1 MCGNTITDILSA
13 LSQIQIEDKHL
24 AWQLRDLV
32 AKLYIL
38 EGVYDDLH
46 CKHVGISEAEKNRYT
61 EEVFPSILT
70 QCEKLAR
77 YFAICPELRQNPED
91 THMLKTYFQ
100 RYDKIVDRLLTKL
113 QKPQSVRRISVFV
126 RIGGWF
132 RELRRNVCELYD
144 MISSRV
150 HSVAHRFYFELP
162 HWLLSRKT
170 LVRYHRDS
178 IDYVGAGYNLQPIQA
193 LSLEYA

>member
-1 MCGNTITDILSA
+1 MCTNTITDIISA

-61 EEVFPSILT
+61 EEVFPSILR

-77 YFAICPELRQNPED
+77 YFTMCPELRQNQQD
-91 THMLKTYFQ
+91 AYMLKTYFQ
-100 RYDKIVDRLLTKL
+100 RYSKIVDRLLVKL
-113 QKPQSVRRISVFV
+113 QKAQAPRRVFCGS
-126 RIGGWF
+126 RIKKWGSELACNI
-132 RELRRNVCELYD
+132 REFIELINSCFNKIQIFAFNIPCLFLRR
-144 MISSRV
+144 
-150 HSVAHRFYFELP
+150 
-162 HWLLSRKT
+162 KT
-170 LVRYHRDS
+170 VVSYHRDT
-178 IDYVGAGYNLQPIQA
+178 IDYVGSGYSLQPIQA

>member
-1 MCGNTITDILSA
+1 MCTNTITDIISA

-70 QCEKLAR
+70 QCTKLAR
-77 YFAICPELRQNPED
+77 YFTICPELRQNQQD
-91 THMLKTYFQ
+91 TDMLKTYFQ
-100 RYDKIVDRLLTKL
+100 RYSKIVDRLLAKL
-113 QKPQSVRRISVFV
+113 QKAQAPRRVFCGSPIKKWV
-126 RIGGWF
+126 SELASNI
-132 RELRRNVCELYD
+132 REFTELINSRFKKIQILAFNMPCLFLRR
-144 MISSRV
+144 
-150 HSVAHRFYFELP
+150 
-162 HWLLSRKT
+162 KT
-170 LVRYHRDS
+170 VVSYHRDT
-178 IDYVGAGYNLQPIQA
+178 IDYVGSGYSLQPIQA
-193 LSLEYA
+193 LSFEYA

>member
-1 MCGNTITDILSA
+1 MCTNTITDIISA
-13 LSQIQIEDKHL
+13 LGQIQIEDKHL

-77 YFAICPELRQNPED
+77 YFTMCPELRQNQQD
-91 THMLKTYFQ
+91 ADMLKTYFQ
-100 RYDKIVDRLLTKL
+100 RYSKIVDRLLVKL
-113 QKPQSVRRISVFV
+113 QKSQTPRRVFGGS
-126 RIGGWF
+126 RIKKWVSELACNI
-132 RELRRNVCELYD
+132 REFTELINSRFNKIQIFAFNIPCLFLRR
-144 MISSRV
+144 
-150 HSVAHRFYFELP
+150 
-162 HWLLSRKT
+162 KT
-170 LVRYHRDS
+170 VVSYHRDT
-178 IDYVGAGYNLQPIQA
+178 IDYVGSGYSLQPIQA
-193 LSLEYA
+193 LSFEYA

>member
-1 MCGNTITDILSA
+1 MCTNTITDIISA

-70 QCEKLAR
+70 QCQKLAH
-77 YFAICPELRQNPED
+77 YFTICPELRQTPED
-91 THMLKTYFQ
+91 IHMLKTYFQ

-113 QKPQSVRRISVFV
+113 QKPQSTRRISIFA
-126 RIGGWF
+126 RMGRWF
-132 RELRRNVCELYD
+132 RELRRNVCELHD
-144 MISSRV
+144 IVSSRV
-150 HSVAHRFYFELP
+150 NAIAHRFYFELP
-162 HWLLSRKT
+162 RWPFSRKT
-170 LVRYHRDS
+170 VVRYHRDS
-178 IDYVGAGYNLQPIQA
+178 IDYVGAGYSLQPIQA
-193 LSLEYA
+193 LSFEYA

>member
-1 MCGNTITDILSA
+1 VCTNTITDIISA

-77 YFAICPELRQNPED
+77 YFTMCPELRQNQQD
-91 THMLKTYFQ
+91 ADMLKTYFQ
-100 RYDKIVDRLLTKL
+100 RYSKIVDRLLVKL
-113 QKPQSVRRISVFV
+113 QKAQAPRRAFFGS
-126 RIGGWF
+126 RIKKWVSELACNI
-132 RELRRNVCELYD
+132 REFTELINSRFNNIQIFAFNIPCLFLRR
-144 MISSRV
+144 
-150 HSVAHRFYFELP
+150 
-162 HWLLSRKT
+162 KT
-170 LVRYHRDS
+170 VVSYHRDT
-178 IDYVGAGYNLQPIQA
+178 IDYVGSGYSLQPIQA
-193 LSLEYA
+193 LSFEYA

>member
-1 MCGNTITDILSA
+1 MCTNTITDIISA

-61 EEVFPSILT
+61 EEVFPSILR

-77 YFAICPELRQNPED
+77 YFTMCPELRQNQQD
-91 THMLKTYFQ
+91 AYM
-100 RYDKIVDRLLTKL
+100 
-113 QKPQSVRRISVFV
+113 
-126 RIGGWF
+126 
-132 RELRRNVCELYD
+132 
-144 MISSRV
+144 
-150 HSVAHRFYFELP
+150 
-162 HWLLSRKT
+162 
-170 LVRYHRDS
+170 
-178 IDYVGAGYNLQPIQA
+178 
-193 LSLEYA
+193 